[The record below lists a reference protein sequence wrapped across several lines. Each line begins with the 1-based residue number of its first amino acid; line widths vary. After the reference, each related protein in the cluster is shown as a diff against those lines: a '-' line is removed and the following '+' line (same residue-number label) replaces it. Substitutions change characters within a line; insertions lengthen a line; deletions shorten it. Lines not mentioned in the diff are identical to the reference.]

1 MAVGELGDG
10 AASEG
15 MARLSLSATVTA
27 MAATATATATSSVFD
42 NDDLLREILVR
53 VALPH
58 CLVRASL
65 VCKSWLRNASDL
77 VFLRRFRSLHPPPTL
92 GFYID
97 SSVLSCPRFVALQGH
112 PPELGVLLGR
122 ASRHFDAWSDV
133 PLSMWDSR
141 NGRVLVE
148 IYGKLAV
155 HSPLLPPADI
165 SVYPQTPL
173 KVWLDRSFTY
183 NLHEFLPEDGGN
195 GREYYRLA
203 LGYKCKCMIAY
214 LLHLVDGIWVGRASD
229 TISFPGPDE
238 QAELVIPLGV
248 HAFGKLFLLT
258 NFSIIIVLDCKT
270 LELTKVNIT
279 DEIELEDCDEVDLCE
294 GKLEDEFTLVCL
306 HPTKLQVWTHNLS
319 QITWTLSHSVARD
332 DILQASVT
340 EAGESCAHVSIL
352 GIANAGKSAFLKLDD
367 SIFLLD
373 IVAKNMT
380 KVYEICPEDGDIE
393 RIYPLLMIWPPK
405 FPAHLTGYA
414 RLIASSSSFSILYF
428 PLAYVL
434 WCIWLIISFYLR
446 EVRCTLNY

>member
-53 VALPH
+53 VTLPH

-214 LLHLVDGIWVGRASD
+214 LFHLVDGIWVGRASD

-238 QAELVIPLGV
+238 QAEPVIPLGV

-294 GKLEDEFTLVCL
+294 GKLEDE
-306 HPTKLQVWTHNLS
+306 
-319 QITWTLSHSVARD
+319 D

-405 FPAHLTGYA
+405 FPAHLTGNENSG
-414 RLIASSSSFSILYF
+414 RKM
-428 PLAYVL
+428 
-434 WCIWLIISFYLR
+434 
-446 EVRCTLNY
+446 CTED